1 MSLSAVCS
9 ERTDSFFQSNAFPE
23 LEEKHALVMKVLND
37 AEEVYRGVIDSG
49 KRAIEKRVLHA
60 DKTETKF
67 PGLQYMPFMLNSV
80 LCVVVSVLC
89 VVFLCYV
96 LFCSV
101 LYVAVSVLCVVVSV
115 LCVVSSVLCVVFFCF
130 CVAVSVLLLSSLC
143 YVWKVNV
150 FLVLCEILSRR
161 QRHAAIP
168 THVTPALEQTFSL
181 SLLWSFRKGAFWVEW
196 WLN

>member
-1 MSLSAVCS
+1 MIVWRQITKCNAVVNKPQLGMSLSAVCS

-89 VVFLCYV
+89 VV
-96 LFCSV
+96 
-101 LYVAVSVLCVVVSV
+101 
-115 LCVVSSVLCVVFFCF
+115 SSVLCVVFFCF

-181 SLLWSFRKGAFWVEW
+181 SLL
-196 WLN
+196 